1 MSLSSIRIEL
11 ESRLNTW
18 ANSFNPVIPVAYEG
32 LPFQIPTIGD
42 RYAEVFLLPASTFN
56 PTVDGSRKREVGIFQ
71 VNLYVKDGKGTGQL
85 NSLVDSLVAF
95 FPVVPKTGN
104 VSIERT
110 PSVSVGMTMNGW
122 RSVPVSI
129 PYRMES

>member
-1 MSLSSIRIEL
+1 MSLTSIRNEL
-11 ESRLNTW
+11 ETRLNTW
-18 ANSFNPVIPVAYEG
+18 ANSFNPAIAVAWEG
-32 LPFQIPTIGD
+32 VPFQLPTD
-42 RYAEVFLLPASTFN
+42 RYVEVFLLPSATIN
-56 PTVDGSRKREVGIFQ
+56 PTVDGGRKREYGIFQ
-71 VNLYVKDGKGTGQL
+71 VNVYVKDGKGTKQL
-85 NSLVDSLVAF
+85 NELVDSLVTY

-110 PSVSVGMTMNGW
+110 PSVSVGITMNGW